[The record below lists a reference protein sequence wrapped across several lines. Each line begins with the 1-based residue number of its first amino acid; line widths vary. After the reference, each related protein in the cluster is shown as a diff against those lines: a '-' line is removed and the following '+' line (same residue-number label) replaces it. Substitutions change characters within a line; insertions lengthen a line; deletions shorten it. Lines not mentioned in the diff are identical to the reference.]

1 MLAMWWW
8 LLWWDQDN
16 DLQIAGCN
24 LKREMA
30 EMVICQRLLRRRPQK
45 MLGCDRLTDAD
56 RQSHSHWLWRTGGRI
71 MNRIPNNLQPPDAA
85 CRLVIFKV
93 MCKERYLQC
102 GELNLVPNCQNDK
115 NVRTAWKQAP
125 LEGNAAARYFTYH
138 QRKSKLLTLFNTLLT
153 LLTVF
158 T

>member
-1 MLAMWWW
+1 
-8 LLWWDQDN
+8 
-16 DLQIAGCN
+16 
-24 LKREMA
+24 
-30 EMVICQRLLRRRPQK
+30 
-45 MLGCDRLTDAD
+45 
-56 RQSHSHWLWRTGGRI
+56 

-158 T
+158 TQCNTYLWLKYIATWQEHYDNVICATVLWASKQKVGVDGPVLESESKNEIGQNRLNRRFLVNFYTFDNH